1 VNAPEVDL
9 LSSRGSASLG
19 DDSTNYLTK
28 EGLRQVG
35 LDPLTSL
42 YRSVFDADTFLQ
54 AQEAGE
60 KLRSSRNL
68 LSGSQN
74 SSFVLPSPSPSQTAP
89 FVGRFGGRFANECP
103 AEEQSKSPFAYVGR
117 APRQDEHPGGGEPS
131 AFIPSAGLSPSA
143 GDSPEPEAKPLISSF
158 EAELAKLMS
167 ETFSETIQK
176 PELSSAAPQESS
188 SQSGQGSSSSEE
200 LPSRHSTIPGEAL
213 AQTLHA
219 VLSGLGS
226 LTADLKDRLP
236 VVERRLADLQDDIP
250 VRVESGVNHALHGLT
265 DHVQIL
271 ANVMQDTVTAVSHAA
286 ESTRRGDILARPEVD
301 SLRNLAH
308 DLAETGKALFAPFK
322 HGSAA
327 PPTDSQAPPDQPSS
341 AGPSNVAEPETEV
354 QGPPPSLGGAVNNVA
369 AASPTAPL
377 HATTPTSKTTLFV
390 GNLLSDV
397 TEKKLEDAFA
407 AQGFLGKASLPTNA
421 VTGKHAGFGYVQFP
435 STYAASGA
443 IQALQGTYLNGRA
456 INLEFSYVPVGES
469 SEAPA
474 ELPPSVHDQ
483 ADEARYELQGAQTQP
498 TNPPP
503 TRLHSLLRTYL
514 DMDTTPQPT
523 AAATTATD
531 SANKGKAP
539 LAADPS
545 TESDQKTT
553 ASPGR
558 TEKARIRRQVEG
570 KPDPVATRPSP
581 QVVLFCGVLANH
593 SKFSVD
599 HSLPAPEASP

>member
-1 VNAPEVDL
+1 
-9 LSSRGSASLG
+9 
-19 DDSTNYLTK
+19 
-28 EGLRQVG
+28 
-35 LDPLTSL
+35 
-42 YRSVFDADTFLQ
+42 
-54 AQEAGE
+54 
-60 KLRSSRNL
+60 
-68 LSGSQN
+68 
-74 SSFVLPSPSPSQTAP
+74 VLPSPSPSQGTP
-89 FVGRFGGRFANECP
+89 FVGRFGRHSQNERP
-103 AEEQSKSPFAYVGR
+103 AEEQSKSPFAYIGR
-117 APRQDEHPGGGEPS
+117 VRKQDGRSSDGEPTS
-131 AFIPSAGLSPSA
+131 FFPSAGLSPST
-143 GDSPEPEAKPLISSF
+143 GDSAESESKPLFSSF

-167 ETFSETIQK
+167 ETFSETIQD
-176 PELSSAAPQESS
+176 PQSASAAPQESS
-188 SQSGQGSSSSEE
+188 PQSGQGSS
-200 LPSRHSTIPGEAL
+200 RHSTMPGEAL

-265 DHVQIL
+265 DHVQAL
-271 ANVMQDTVTAVSHAA
+271 ANVMQETVSAVSHAA

-327 PPTDSQAPPDQPSS
+327 PPTDSQAASEPPLS
-341 AGPSNVAEPETEV
+341 AGPSDVAQPETED
-354 QGPPPSLGGAVNNVA
+354 QRPPSAGDVINDDVA
-369 AASPTAPL
+369 AAPAAAPL
-377 HATTPTSKTTLFV
+377 HATTPASKTTLFV

-397 TEKKLEDAFA
+397 TEKMLEDAFA
-407 AQGFLGKASLPTNA
+407 SQGFLGKARLPTNA
-421 VTGKHAGFGYVQFP
+421 VTGRHAGFGYVRFP

-456 INLEFSYVPVGES
+456 INLEFSYVSVGES

-474 ELPPSVHDQ
+474 ELPPSVPVHDQ
-483 ADEARYELQGAQTQP
+483 ADEARYELQGAQAQP
-498 TNPPP
+498 SKPPP

-514 DMDTTPQPT
+514 DMDSTNTNQPT

-531 SANKGKAP
+531 SANETKTP
-539 LAADPS
+539 LAADAS
-545 TESDQKTT
+545 TESNQKTT

-570 KPDPVATRPSP
+570 MPNPVTT
-581 QVVLFCGVLANH
+581 
-593 SKFSVD
+593 
-599 HSLPAPEASP
+599 